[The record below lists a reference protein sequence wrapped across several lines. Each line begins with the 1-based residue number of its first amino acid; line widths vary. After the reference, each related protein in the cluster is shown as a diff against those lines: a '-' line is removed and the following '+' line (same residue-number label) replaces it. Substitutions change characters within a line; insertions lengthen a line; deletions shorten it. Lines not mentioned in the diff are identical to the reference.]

1 MDYEQALEWVH
12 SLPRLAAHPGVEN
25 TRRLLEKLGNPE
37 KSLRFVHVAGTN
49 GKGSATVMLASVLHR
64 AGYRVGASVS
74 PYVLEF
80 RERFLLDG
88 EMISRETLAQI
99 LTEVRAAAE
108 GLRAEGWDSLVEF
121 DAVTAAT
128 LLWFARERCDI
139 VCLEVGLGGRLDS
152 TNAVENTLVAC
163 IMCIGRDHT
172 ELLGDTYAA
181 IAGEKCGILKNNC
194 TVISYPAQP
203 QEAMDEITLRAAKA
217 HCPLVAPDLQD
228 LHIYKAPAFENRVNY
243 GGYDLVVPFPGVH
256 QAYNAAVVVEAAL
269 ALCEKGFDI
278 SDEAILDGIAGARFP
293 ARIEVLSRRPLVV
306 LDGAHNPDGAR
317 ALAATL
323 RGAGLSAFVGKLGMD
338 RNSPDSYRE
347 PSAAAGLAE
356 TRRWLDTCRAE
367 NTLHAGPVRP
377 MITPR
382 FTPSTSDEYMRGLG
396 ELAKEYSVP
405 AQSHRVG
412 RRAVPRHKILRREL
426 QPVRPV
432 RRRRAHCHGA
442 LHLQPR

>member
-278 SDEAILDGIAGARFP
+278 SDEAILGGIAGARFP
-293 ARIEVLSRRPLVV
+293 ARIEVL
-306 LDGAHNPDGAR
+306 
-317 ALAATL
+317 
-323 RGAGLSAFVGKLGMD
+323 LSLI
-338 RNSPDSYRE
+338 
-347 PSAAAGLAE
+347 
-356 TRRWLDTCRAE
+356 
-367 NTLHAGPVRP
+367 H
-377 MITPR
+377 I
-382 FTPSTSDEYMRGLG
+382 
-396 ELAKEYSVP
+396 
-405 AQSHRVG
+405 
-412 RRAVPRHKILRREL
+412 
-426 QPVRPV
+426 
-432 RRRRAHCHGA
+432 
-442 LHLQPR
+442 

>member
-203 QEAMDEITLRAAKA
+203 QEAMDEITLRVAKA

-278 SDEAILDGIAGARFP
+278 SDKAILDGIAGARFP

-323 RGAGLSAFVGKLGMD
+323 RGAGLSGLTAVIGILDGKQPEEMLSALAPCFA
-338 RNSPDSYRE
+338 RVYTVRPDSPRAL
-347 PSAAAGLAE
+347 SAEALAALAKRHFPQVTACDSVEQALRLARGDAPEGLVVCGSLYLA
-356 TRRWLDTCRAE
+356 AQ
-367 NTLHAGPVRP
+367 A
-377 MITPR
+377 
-382 FTPSTSDEYMRGLG
+382 RGL
-396 ELAKEYSVP
+396 LTK
-405 AQSHRVG
+405 
-412 RRAVPRHKILRREL
+412 
-426 QPVRPV
+426 
-432 RRRRAHCHGA
+432 
-442 LHLQPR
+442 

>member
-152 TNAVENTLVAC
+152 TNAVENKIAALEGGVGALLTSAGQAASLIAVLNIAHSGDHIISGVA
-163 IMCIGRDHT
+163 IYGGTFNLFYKTMKEMGIENVIGI
-172 ELLGDTYAA
+172 Y
-181 IAGEKCGILKNNC
+181 
-194 TVISYPAQP
+194 
-203 QEAMDEITLRAAKA
+203 QEA
-217 HCPLVAPDLQD
+217 
-228 LHIYKAPAFENRVNY
+228 
-243 GGYDLVVPFPGVH
+243 
-256 QAYNAAVVVEAAL
+256 
-269 ALCEKGFDI
+269 
-278 SDEAILDGIAGARFP
+278 LDAW
-293 ARIEVLSRRPLVV
+293 
-306 LDGAHNPDGAR
+306 
-317 ALAATL
+317 
-323 RGAGLSAFVGKLGMD
+323 
-338 RNSPDSYRE
+338 NS
-347 PSAAAGLAE
+347 
-356 TRRWLDTCRAE
+356 
-367 NTLHAGPVRP
+367 
-377 MITPR
+377 
-382 FTPSTSDEYMRGLG
+382 
-396 ELAKEYSVP
+396 
-405 AQSHRVG
+405 
-412 RRAVPRHKILRREL
+412 
-426 QPVRPV
+426 
-432 RRRRAHCHGA
+432 
-442 LHLQPR
+442 

>member
-64 AGYRVGASVS
+64 AGYRVGAGVS

-278 SDEAILDGIAGARFP
+278 SDEAILGGIAGARFP

-323 RGAGLSAFVGKLGMD
+323 RGLSNDVYFQVALLTTIGLSSKNAILIVEFAESAVDEGYSLSRAAIRAAQTRLRPIVMTSLAFIAGVMPLAIATGAGANSRIAIGTGIIGGTLTATLLAIFFVPLFFVLVKRLFAGK
-338 RNSPDSYRE
+338 P
-347 PSAAAGLAE
+347 
-356 TRRWLDTCRAE
+356 RRQE
-367 NTLHAGPVRP
+367 
-377 MITPR
+377 
-382 FTPSTSDEYMRGLG
+382 
-396 ELAKEYSVP
+396 
-405 AQSHRVG
+405 
-412 RRAVPRHKILRREL
+412 
-426 QPVRPV
+426 
-432 RRRRAHCHGA
+432 
-442 LHLQPR
+442 

>member
-278 SDEAILDGIAGARFP
+278 SDEAILGGIAGARFP

-306 LDGAHNPDGAR
+306 LDGAHNPDGIHAGETRGERGEPEEMLSALAPCFAR
-317 ALAATL
+317 VYTVRPDSPRALSAEALAALAKRHFPQVTACDSVEQAL
-323 RGAGLSAFVGKLGMD
+323 RLAREDAPEGLVVCGSL
-338 RNSPDSYRE
+338 YL
-347 PSAAAGLAE
+347 AAQA
-356 TRRWLDTCRAE
+356 
-367 NTLHAGPVRP
+367 
-377 MITPR
+377 
-382 FTPSTSDEYMRGLG
+382 RGL
-396 ELAKEYSVP
+396 LTK
-405 AQSHRVG
+405 
-412 RRAVPRHKILRREL
+412 
-426 QPVRPV
+426 
-432 RRRRAHCHGA
+432 
-442 LHLQPR
+442 

>member
-1 MDYEQALEWVH
+1 M
-12 SLPRLAAHPGVEN
+12 
-25 TRRLLEKLGNPE
+25 
-37 KSLRFVHVAGTN
+37 
-49 GKGSATVMLASVLHR
+49 
-64 AGYRVGASVS
+64 
-74 PYVLEF
+74 
-80 RERFLLDG
+80 
-88 EMISRETLAQI
+88 
-99 LTEVRAAAE
+99 RAAAE

-278 SDEAILDGIAGARFP
+278 SDEAILGGIAGARFP

-323 RGAGLSAFVGKLGMD
+323 RGRRAFGADGGDRHSGRQTAGGDALRARPVF
-338 RNSPDSYRE
+338 
-347 PSAAAGLAE
+347 
-356 TRRWLDTCRAE
+356 RRVYT
-367 NTLHAGPVRP
+367 VRP
-377 MITPR
+377 T
-382 FTPSTSDEYMRGLG
+382 
-396 ELAKEYSVP
+396 A
-405 AQSHRVG
+405 A
-412 RRAVPRHKILRREL
+412 RAVRR
-426 QPVRPV
+426 
-432 RRRRAHCHGA
+432 GA
-442 LHLQPR
+442 GGAGKAAFPAGDGL

>member
-243 GGYDLVVPFPGVH
+243 GG
-256 QAYNAAVVVEAAL
+256 VVEAAL

-278 SDEAILDGIAGARFP
+278 SDEAILGGIAGARFP

-323 RGAGLSAFVGKLGMD
+323 RGAGLSGLTAVIGILDGKQPEEMLSALAPCFA
-338 RNSPDSYRE
+338 RVYTVRPDSPRAL
-347 PSAAAGLAE
+347 SAEALAALAKRHFPQVTACDSVEQALRLARGDAPEGLVVCGSLYLA
-356 TRRWLDTCRAE
+356 AQ
-367 NTLHAGPVRP
+367 A
-377 MITPR
+377 
-382 FTPSTSDEYMRGLG
+382 RGL
-396 ELAKEYSVP
+396 LTK
-405 AQSHRVG
+405 
-412 RRAVPRHKILRREL
+412 
-426 QPVRPV
+426 
-432 RRRRAHCHGA
+432 
-442 LHLQPR
+442 

>member
-278 SDEAILDGIAGARFP
+278 SDEAILGGIAGARFP

-317 ALAATL
+317 ALAQ
-323 RGAGLSAFVGKLGMD
+323 SA
-338 RNSPDSYRE
+338 YRDTE
-347 PSAAAGLAE
+347 RME
-356 TRRWLDTCRAE
+356 TAR
-367 NTLHAGPVRP
+367 
-377 MITPR
+377 
-382 FTPSTSDEYMRGLG
+382 
-396 ELAKEYSVP
+396 
-405 AQSHRVG
+405 
-412 RRAVPRHKILRREL
+412 
-426 QPVRPV
+426 
-432 RRRRAHCHGA
+432 
-442 LHLQPR
+442 